1 VNPIAAKGGA
11 GELTMTET
19 ATTLEF
25 TAETFAAFWAKPDLS
40 DPSGAASLAEDIV
53 GYWPGEQEPVR
64 GREAYV
70 GALRELLERVPD
82 LTLSVAESAD
92 NGENLFIR
100 WVAHATGADGKPI
113 EHTGVD
119 RIKVRDGKVIE
130 NRIFFDRAE
139 FERKLGR
146 SLEL

>member
-1 VNPIAAKGGA
+1 
-11 GELTMTET
+11 MMET
-19 ATTLEF
+19 AMGGKRRQGF

-40 DPSGAASLAEDIV
+40 DPSGAANLADDVV
-53 GYWPGEQEPVR
+53 GYWPGEEEPVR
-64 GREAYV
+64 GREAYL
-70 GALRELLERVPD
+70 GALQELLERLPD
-82 LTLSVAESAD
+82 LTLSVAEAAD
-92 NGENLFIR
+92 NGEDLFIR
-100 WVAHATGADGKPI
+100 WVARATGAGGKPI

-146 SLEL
+146 SLRL

>member
-1 VNPIAAKGGA
+1 VK
-11 GELTMTET
+11 ELIMTET
-19 ATTLEF
+19 ATTPAF
-25 TAETFAAFWAKPDLS
+25 TAETFAAFWAKPDVTN
-40 DPSGAASLAEDIV
+40 AAAAEPLAADIV
-53 GYWPGEQEPVR
+53 GYWPGEEEPVR

-70 GALRELLERVPD
+70 GALRELLQRVPD

-139 FERKLGR
+139 FERKLGK
-146 SLEL
+146 SLDF

>member
-1 VNPIAAKGGA
+1 
-11 GELTMTET
+11 MS
-19 ATTLEF
+19 ATVDQNQGF
-25 TAETFAAFWAKPDLS
+25 TAETFARFWAKPDLS
-40 DPSGAASLAEDIV
+40 TPSDDLADDVV
-53 GYWPGEQEPVR
+53 GYWPGEEEPVR
-64 GREAYV
+64 GRDAYV
-70 GALRELLERVPD
+70 GALRELLARVPD

-100 WVAHATGADGKPI
+100 WVAHATGPGGRPI

-119 RIKVRDGKVIE
+119 RIKIRDGRVVE

-139 FERKLGR
+139 FERRLGR